1 MDRIASYS
9 TAIIIGIG
17 LFSILGGMLFR
28 KTFSVIRN
36 IVISPLMGFS
46 LALMA
51 FVPQSATELIQH
63 AYNVTRGLIGS
74 DLTAIASEI
83 PSILV
88 SLGLKVAESKWF
100 FLTGS
105 ILSAILLGT
114 AIALPIRSSFQMKSG
129 TLVVSSFVLTLCLFI
144 GFSAFGRNSSSIL
157 FLSIFG
163 GLSALLLILQNY
175 DFDFIIIVETSL
187 IGTLLVLSPI
197 QVKYNLNYIVFLL
210 FTVLVCSIF
219 ILVALMIRG
228 RQNGKKH

>member
-1 MDRIASYS
+1 
-9 TAIIIGIG
+9 
-17 LFSILGGMLFR
+17 
-28 KTFSVIRN
+28 
-36 IVISPLMGFS
+36 
-46 LALMA
+46 
-51 FVPQSATELIQH
+51 
-63 AYNVTRGLIGS
+63 
-74 DLTAIASEI
+74 
-83 PSILV
+83 
-88 SLGLKVAESKWF
+88 
-100 FLTGS
+100 
-105 ILSAILLGT
+105 
-114 AIALPIRSSFQMKSG
+114 MKSG

-210 FTVLVCSIF
+210 FTVLVCSVF